1 MNSTLVATSV
11 VGQTIFYIGW
21 AFLVLLLA
29 RLVFEYVFLFARDF
43 HPTGAL
49 LVVVEVVYTVTDP
62 PVKLFRRFIPPL
74 RMGGVSLDLSFMVL
88 MLLVLILINVVAPL
102 L

>member
-1 MNSTLVATSV
+1 MTSTLLATTV
-11 VGQTIFYIGW
+11 VGLTVFYVGW

-43 HPTGAL
+43 HPTGVL
-49 LVVVEVVYTVTDP
+49 LVVVEVIYTITDP

-74 RMGGVSLDLSFMVL
+74 RMGGIALDLSFMVL

>member
-1 MNSTLVATSV
+1 MTSTLLATTV
-11 VGQTIFYIGW
+11 VGLTVFYVGW

-43 HPTGAL
+43 RPTGVL
-49 LVVVEVVYTVTDP
+49 LVVVEVIYTITDP

-74 RMGGVSLDLSFMVL
+74 RMGGIALDLSFMVL